1 MFQYILCIFI
11 YCVQHVR
18 DCAHVHAHVEAR
30 GHCVSF
36 SIILSY
42 ALETG
47 SLVNLEACHFGQ
59 VSQLVSVSN
68 LSVPAPQCPGYRCV
82 QPNLVFC
89 MGVGKLNFSAHVCT
103 AHVFAHNTH
112 SLNYLPSFFALNLF
126 QLLFMCMCVSTCV
139 LLFVCEHMQRSE
151 NGITGS
157 GERPSMGSG
166 TVPRSSV
173 GAARVLNHQS
183 SLPVIIFYL
192 RQGLVVLPGL
202 LSNSRVQ
209 IPFLFCDPSSCK
221 TEAHTSIWSFA
232 YYFLQS

>member
-18 DCAHVHAHVEAR
+18 DCAHVHAHVEVR

-36 SIILSY
+36 SIILPY

-82 QPNLVFC
+82 QPYLVFC

-103 AHVFAHNTH
+103 ACVFAHNTH
-112 SLNYLPSFFALNLF
+112 PLNYLPNFFALNLF
-126 QLLFMCMCVSTCV
+126 QLLFMCMCVSTCA
-139 LLFVCEHMQRSE
+139 LLFVCRGQKMALQAVVRGPAWALGLYPGPLWEQQGFLTTS
-151 NGITGS
+151 
-157 GERPSMGSG
+157 PAFL
-166 TVPRSSV
+166 SSFF
-173 GAARVLNHQS
+173 
-183 SLPVIIFYL
+183 I
-192 RQGLVVLPGL
+192 
-202 LSNSRVQ
+202 
-209 IPFLFCDPSSCK
+209 
-221 TEAHTSIWSFA
+221 
-232 YYFLQS
+232 